1 MEKRTILTIN
11 VNFWFENNKNK
22 TLKDKNHNLIN
33 IKGYNLYF

>member
-22 TLKDKNHNLIN
+22 TLKDNHNLIN
-33 IKGYNLYF
+33 FKGYNLYF